1 MQLLSGHKATRAA
14 LPLAFLFL
22 GGALGLANCA
32 GASSSPGGSPAALAV
47 PVGLWAVDPTL
58 VDEVVP
64 LTQALVRARPE
75 NPPGKTRAAL
85 EVVAA
90 RLRAA
95 GIEPEL
101 KAYGEDGHANLW
113 AVLPGRNRALPPLV
127 LMGHSDVVPADA
139 ADWSSPPFEAAR
151 VGEHLVGRG
160 VIDMLGMV
168 ALQTLTLVALKTS
181 AVPLERDVVLLV
193 EGDEEVAGLGA
204 QAALRDWPAL
214 RGAWAV
220 LTEGGFLLES
230 YLRPGEDLAAITVAE
245 KGILQVTLS
254 ARGPAGH
261 GSVPLQD
268 AAPDRVLRAAQR
280 VLDREVPRRV
290 TAPVEAQLHA
300 LGAQRGGIEGFVLTT
315 PPLSTLVGQSVL
327 EATAQSRALLRDT
340 CALTLMSAGVK
351 RNVIPSTAS
360 ASFDCRLLPGT
371 TPEGF
376 RDRLLVLVDD
386 PRVDLSVA
394 LSRAPSASNPDHPLV
409 RALGA
414 RLKAEM
420 PALVV
425 LPILTRGST
434 DCSFLR
440 EAGVP
445 CYGLIPVRLSD
456 QELDAMH
463 GTDERVRVVELEKGL
478 SRLVDVSAALAA
490 SAAN

>member
-1 MQLLSGHKATRAA
+1 MRRSGVHTTTRAA
-14 LPLAFLFL
+14 PPLAFLFL
-22 GGALGLANCA
+22 GAVLGLLGCA
-32 GASSSPGGSPAALAV
+32 GAATAPGGAPPAPTV
-47 PVGLWAVDPTL
+47 PVGLVPLDPAL

-64 LTQALVRARPE
+64 LTQALVRSRPE
-75 NPPGKTRAAL
+75 NPPGRTGAAL
-85 EVVAA
+85 ELVAA

-101 KAYGEDGHANLW
+101 KSYGDDEHANLW

-151 VGEHLVGRG
+151 VGERVVGRG

-168 ALQTLTLVALKTS
+168 ALQTLTLVALKSS

-230 YLRPGEDLAAITVAE
+230 FLRPGEDLAAITVAE

-261 GSVPLQD
+261 GSVPIPD
-268 AAPDRVLRAAQR
+268 AAPDRVLRAVLR

-290 TAPVEAQLHA
+290 TAPVETQLRA
-300 LGAQRGGIEGFVLTT
+300 LGEQRGGIEGFVLTT
-315 PPLSTLVGQSVL
+315 PPLTQLVGQQVL

-360 ASFDCRLLPGT
+360 ASIDCRLLPGT
-371 TPEGF
+371 TPEAF
-376 RDRLLVLVDD
+376 RDRLLTLVDD
-386 PRVDLSVA
+386 PRVDLTVA
-394 LSRAPSASNPDHPLV
+394 VSRAPSSSNPEHPLV

-440 EAGVP
+440 DAGVP
-445 CYGLIPVRLSD
+445 CYGLIPVRLSER
-456 QELDAMH
+456 ELDAMH
-463 GTDERVRVVELEKGL
+463 GTDESVRVVELERGL

-490 SAAN
+490 DRAR